1 MLSTL
6 WIKIKQLV
14 ASADKI
20 AWLWLIASV
29 IAFQAYLSSYIKF
42 SNPIIA
48 PQHLA
53 TFHGLITEVDVN
65 GRFMKGRRGKKDPII
80 TVCAEDDCRKFYFE
94 IFVVGSEKAKVLH
107 QIKTPVTVYYQPN
120 YAQLRPPF
128 RFNALW
134 AIESTPKIDVQPYE
148 TTYKNIQSN
157 RGVVSWANVFVFLIP
172 GVLCFVIFGIRVYRL
187 NNLKSIGVS
196 NAN

>member
-6 WIKIKQLV
+6 WFKIKQLV

-20 AWLWLIASV
+20 AWMWLIAGV
-29 IAFQAYLSSYIKF
+29 IAGMTYLSCYIEF
-42 SNPIIA
+42 NNPIIA

-65 GRFMKGRRGKKDPII
+65 GRFMHGRRGSKDPII
-80 TVCAEDDCRKFYFE
+80 TVCAKDDCRKFYFE
-94 IFVVGSEKAKVLH
+94 IFVMGYEKAKVLH

-120 YAQLRPPF
+120 YAQLLPPF

-134 AIESTPKIDVQPYE
+134 EIESTPKIDVQPYE
-148 TTYKNIQSN
+148 TTYKNHQAH
-157 RGVVSWANVFVFLIP
+157 RGVIFWFDVFVFLIP
-172 GVLCFVIFGIRVYRL
+172 SVLCFVIFWVRVYRL
-187 NNLKSIGVS
+187 NNLKSIGVP